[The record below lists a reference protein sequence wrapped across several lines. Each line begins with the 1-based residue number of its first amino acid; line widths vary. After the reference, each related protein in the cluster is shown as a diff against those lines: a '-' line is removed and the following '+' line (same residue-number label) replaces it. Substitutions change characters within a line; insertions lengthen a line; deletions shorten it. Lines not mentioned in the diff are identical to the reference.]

1 MKALELLLQYQ
12 YADEIGGEMMK
23 YELDEAIAELEEL
36 MKPKSCSTSKH
47 WGFNGDVYDDEQPRD
62 CLKGISEG
70 YCIAQTDSD
79 FCCNRYEPKEQL

>member
-36 MKPKSCSTSKH
+36 MKPKSCEGCVRNDT
-47 WGFNGDVYDDEQPRD
+47 
-62 CLKGISEG
+62 ISRW
-70 YCIAQTDSD
+70 CA
-79 FCCNRYEPKEQL
+79 CCVRNDYVKDNYFKEIL